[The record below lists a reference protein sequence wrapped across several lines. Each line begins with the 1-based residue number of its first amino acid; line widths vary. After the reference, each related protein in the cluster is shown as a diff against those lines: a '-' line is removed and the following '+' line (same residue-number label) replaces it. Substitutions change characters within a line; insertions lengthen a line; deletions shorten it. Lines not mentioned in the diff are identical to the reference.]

1 MADQQGRPSFRF
13 RLPWVI
19 SAAAAAQAPPSRAP
33 EAQPSAAT
41 SAPLLRPPFRP
52 PGPAPPRPFIPRA
65 ESMSIPPS
73 RVVSQPSSPTRPFQ
87 PAQVVS
93 LPPSPART
101 ATAPTSRAGS
111 QPPSPPPKPTP
122 QPSPTRPV
130 TDTSPPPPTPEDK
143 SISHHQPPQL
153 PSPSKI
159 AAQFKSQEIHSP
171 VLLGIPRSQQPT
183 PRSVPQVEKKAQSP
197 PPLSLPPPALPP
209 PQQERERKTETAS
222 NGAIRPTTTTTAA
235 AAAAAA
241 AATLMEPQKPRF
253 APTEEP
259 EQRTIS
265 ELPSTNQDKK
275 TLIGRRVVAGAG
287 DPLGIPKDRSPP
299 SPQPPPPPPT
309 TTISESQQNQSQPK
323 NPPFQKNIKEEVS
336 RLVHKYGP
344 KHLTNSAEEE
354 SPVSVITLAG
364 ENKGATMQLG
374 PQNQFPKKEGPVH
387 IHRGYKLGHHE
398 HHSESK
404 TTDGDSSSRDDK
416 KSKNQNGKSNNKEET
431 KTSKSFVNSNVQ
443 GINNSIMFSSSYSE
457 RSPGVHL
464 TLSRSVGP
472 ASEGPTT
479 VEARRADFRA
489 IEAQKLTY
497 EPTVRRRCLR
507 GLFSEPIESDP
518 DNPGKARR
526 HGCRYN
532 CSPDNRSDGN

>member
-1 MADQQGRPSFRF
+1 MADQQGRQSFRF

-19 SAAAAAQAPPSRAP
+19 SAAAAAQAPPPPSRAP
-33 EAQPSAAT
+33 EAQPPAAT
-41 SAPLLRPPFRP
+41 SAPLLRPHSAH
-52 PGPAPPRPFIPRA
+52 PGPPLLAHSF
-65 ESMSIPPS
+65 
-73 RVVSQPSSPTRPFQ
+73 QGPT
-87 PAQVVS
+87 
-93 LPPSPART
+93 
-101 ATAPTSRAGS
+101 
-111 QPPSPPPKPTP
+111 PSPPPKPTP
-122 QPSPTRPV
+122 QPSPTRPAI
-130 TDTSPPPPTPEDK
+130 DTSPPPPTPEDK
-143 SISHHQPPQL
+143 TISRHQPPQL

-171 VLLGIPRSQQPT
+171 VSLGIPPSQQPT
-183 PRSVPQVEKKAQSP
+183 PRSVPPVEKKAQSP
-197 PPLSLPPPALPP
+197 PPLSLPPPALSP
-209 PQQERERKTETAS
+209 PQPERERKTETAS
-222 NGAIRPTTTTTAA
+222 NGAIRPTITT
-235 AAAAAA
+235 AAA

-299 SPQPPPPPPT
+299 SPQPPP
-309 TTISESQQNQSQPK
+309 TTISESQQNQTQPK
-323 NPPFQKNIKEEVS
+323 NPPFQKNVKDEVS
-336 RLVHKYGP
+336 RLVHKYGS
-344 KHLTNSAEEE
+344 KHLSNSPEEE
-354 SPVSVITLAG
+354 SPVSVMTLAG
-364 ENKGATMQLG
+364 ENRGATMQLG
-374 PQNQFPKKEGPVH
+374 PQNQFPKREGPVH
-387 IHRGYKLGHHE
+387 IHRGYKLSHE

-416 KSKNQNGKSNNKEET
+416 KSKNQNGKSNNKEES

-443 GINNSIMFSSSYSE
+443 GINNSIMFNSSYSE

-472 ASEGPTT
+472 GSEGPTT